1 MPLSRQLPNTDNATK
16 EDGPAP
22 DDSREHTPDDTPLT
36 DQDAAAGGDD
46 TATTGGGDDKRDD
59 AVTDGA
65 PAAATTRDTDRD
77 TPAEPPGPRT
87 AAPGAASA
95 ARRET
100 TGGAAGD
107 GRGSDGNAAESEAAA
122 EAAGKPT
129 AVGNPARADGA
140 DDEARTGDGT
150 DSGPEQPTA
159 ARESAPAR
167 SALARPGKAE
177 PGTPAP
183 DSTVGSPAD
192 DATTGTA
199 DGTTAEAPPGG
210 GPDTG
215 GERRGPRGLRG
226 LRARHPAAARAVAYT
241 LTALAVLL
249 VYAALVLPNGLT
261 RFKPSAFTRIPGE
274 AVVAA
279 AVLLFLPPRARRW
292 VAALS
297 GTGLGLLLVLKF
309 IDIGF
314 YAVLSRPFDL
324 VLDWILFE
332 DGHSFLESTI
342 GGTGATAA
350 LIGAVALAAA
360 LPVLMTLAVIRLSEI
375 LVRHRAT
382 ATRTTFTVAIVWITC
397 SAIGLQIG
405 STPVASSAAARLV
418 KDRVNRVEAGI
429 EDERKFARVAAVD
442 DFRDTPPDDLLTALR
457 GKDVLFA
464 FIESY
469 GRVAIDENPDMS
481 RRMSAALAE
490 DTGRLE
496 KAGFSS
502 RSGFL
507 RSPTTGAGSW
517 LAHSTLWSG
526 LWVDNQR
533 RYRTVTASDRLTLT
547 GAFQRSGA
555 WRTVGMM
562 PGVTRAWP
570 EGKFYDFDAIYD
582 SQQLGYR
589 GPKFS
594 WTPVPDQYTLSAF
607 ERLERAKR
615 DRDPLMAGIILAT
628 SHNPWAPIPRM
639 IGWDEVGNGSVYH
652 AMKEE
657 GKDPEEVWKDPEQVR
672 TEYRRAVEYSMDSLV
687 SYLEEYGDEDTVLVV
702 LGDHQPVPT
711 VAGDGASRDVPI
723 SIVAHDEAVLD
734 RIADW
739 EWDEGLKP
747 GPDAPVWRMDTFR
760 DRFLTAYG
768 PQGDGPAAREAGTE
782 SGTESG
788 KPTKQ

>member
-1 MPLSRQLPNTDNATK
+1 MPLSRQLPTTDNATK

-22 DDSREHTPDDTPLT
+22 DDSRERTPDDTTTT
-36 DQDAAAGGDD
+36 DRDTATDRTAATDHADTAAGGTDGRDDAGAGADDAPAAAGTAAGRTGAGEQPPGDD
-46 TATTGGGDDKRDD
+46 TAPAGDRARAGDDADHGPEQPSAEEESAPAGRPARTEDPPPAPAPAIPRTGPPRPAPRTARGGGDDGT
-59 AVTDGA
+59 AGGGA
-65 PAAATTRDTDRD
+65 PRA
-77 TPAEPPGPRT
+77 
-87 AAPGAASA
+87 A
-95 ARRET
+95 ARR
-100 TGGAAGD
+100 
-107 GRGSDGNAAESEAAA
+107 
-122 EAAGKPT
+122 
-129 AVGNPARADGA
+129 NPER
-140 DDEARTGDGT
+140 
-150 DSGPEQPTA
+150 PE
-159 ARESAPAR
+159 
-167 SALARPGKAE
+167 RPW
-177 PGTPAP
+177 
-183 DSTVGSPAD
+183 
-192 DATTGTA
+192 
-199 DGTTAEAPPGG
+199 
-210 GPDTG
+210 
-215 GERRGPRGLRG
+215 RRGPRGRW
-226 LRARHPAAARAVAYT
+226 RAEHPAAARVLT
-241 LTALAVLL
+241 HGTTALAVLL
-249 VYAALVLPNGLT
+249 VFAALVMPNGLS
-261 RFKPSAFTRIPGE
+261 RFTPFAFTRLPGE

-297 GTGLGLLLVLKF
+297 GAGLGLLLVLKF
-309 IDIGF
+309 VDIGF
-314 YAVLSRPFDL
+314 YSVLSRPFDL

-332 DGHSFLESTI
+332 DGHSFLESTV
-342 GGTGATAA
+342 GGTAATAA
-350 LIGAVALAAA
+350 VIGAVTLAAA
-360 LPVLMTLAVIRLSEI
+360 VPVLMTLAVIRLSEI

-382 ATRTTFTVAIVWITC
+382 ATRTTFVVAIVWITC

-405 STPVASSAAARLV
+405 STPVASSAAAKLV

-442 DFRDTPPDDLLTALR
+442 DFGDTPPDELLTALR

-469 GRVAIDENPDMS
+469 GRVAIDENPEMS
-481 RRMSAALAE
+481 RLMSAALAE
-490 DTGRLE
+490 DTDRLD

-570 EGKFYDFDAIYD
+570 EGKFYDFDTIYD
-582 SQQLGYR
+582 SKELGYR

-607 ERLERAKR
+607 ERLERAKK

-734 RIADW
+734 RISDW

-768 PQGDGPAAREAGTE
+768 PEADAPSASEPEFDADADADKKTDPDKAAKR
-782 SGTESG
+782 
-788 KPTKQ
+788 

>member
-1 MPLSRQLPNTDNATK
+1 MPLSRQLPTTDNATK

-22 DDSREHTPDDTPLT
+22 DDSRERTPDDTTTT
-36 DQDAAAGGDD
+36 DRSTATDRDTATGHGDTSAGGTDERADTGAGPDDAPAAAGTAADGTGAGEKPPGDDTAPAGERSRAGDGADHGPEQPSAEEESAPAGRPAGTENPAAGTGTVDPADEPAPARTPDGPAAGGDD
-46 TATTGGGDDKRDD
+46 G
-59 AVTDGA
+59 
-65 PAAATTRDTDRD
+65 
-77 TPAEPPGPRT
+77 
-87 AAPGAASA
+87 
-95 ARRET
+95 
-100 TGGAAGD
+100 
-107 GRGSDGNAAESEAAA
+107 
-122 EAAGKPT
+122 T
-129 AVGNPARADGA
+129 AVGAPGGSRPA
-140 DDEARTGDGT
+140 
-150 DSGPEQPTA
+150 
-159 ARESAPAR
+159 
-167 SALARPGKAE
+167 
-177 PGTPAP
+177 GTP
-183 DSTVGSPAD
+183 G
-192 DATTGTA
+192 
-199 DGTTAEAPPGG
+199 
-210 GPDTG
+210 
-215 GERRGPRGLRG
+215 RRGRRDPRGRW
-226 LRARHPAAARAVAYT
+226 RAEHPAAARVLTYGA
-241 LTALAVLL
+241 TALAVLF
-249 VYAALVLPNGLT
+249 VFAALVMPNGLS
-261 RFKPSAFTRIPGE
+261 RFTPFAFTRVPGE

-279 AVLLFLPPRARRW
+279 AVLLFLPPRPRRW

-297 GTGLGLLLVLKF
+297 GAGLGLLLVLKF
-309 IDIGF
+309 VDIGF

-332 DGHSFLESTI
+332 DGHSFLEATI

-350 LIGAVALAAA
+350 VIGAVTLAAA
-360 LPVLMTLAVIRLSEI
+360 VPVLMTLAVIRLSEI
-375 LVRHRAT
+375 LARHRTT
-382 ATRTTFTVAIVWITC
+382 ATRTTFVVAIVWITC
-397 SAIGLQIG
+397 SAIGLRIG
-405 STPVASSAAARLV
+405 STPVASSAAAKLV

-429 EDERKFARVAAVD
+429 KDERKFARVAAVD
-442 DFRDTPPDDLLTALR
+442 DFGDTPPDELLTALR

-469 GRVAIDENPDMS
+469 GRVAIDENPEMS
-481 RRMSAALAE
+481 RLMSAALAE
-490 DTGRLE
+490 DTDRLD

-570 EGKFYDFDAIYD
+570 EGKFYDFDAVYD
-582 SQQLGYR
+582 SKELGYR

-594 WTPVPDQYTLSAF
+594 WSPVPDQYTLSAF

-711 VAGDGASRDVPI
+711 VAGDGASRDVPV

-734 RIADW
+734 RISDW

-768 PQGDGPAAREAGTE
+768 PEAEAPSASEPESNADAESDAGKNADPDKAAKR
-782 SGTESG
+782 
-788 KPTKQ
+788 

>member
-1 MPLSRQLPNTDNATK
+1 M
-16 EDGPAP
+16 
-22 DDSREHTPDDTPLT
+22 
-36 DQDAAAGGDD
+36 
-46 TATTGGGDDKRDD
+46 
-59 AVTDGA
+59 
-65 PAAATTRDTDRD
+65 
-77 TPAEPPGPRT
+77 
-87 AAPGAASA
+87 
-95 ARRET
+95 
-100 TGGAAGD
+100 
-107 GRGSDGNAAESEAAA
+107 
-122 EAAGKPT
+122 
-129 AVGNPARADGA
+129 
-140 DDEARTGDGT
+140 
-150 DSGPEQPTA
+150 
-159 ARESAPAR
+159 
-167 SALARPGKAE
+167 
-177 PGTPAP
+177 
-183 DSTVGSPAD
+183 
-192 DATTGTA
+192 
-199 DGTTAEAPPGG
+199 
-210 GPDTG
+210 
-215 GERRGPRGLRG
+215 
-226 LRARHPAAARAVAYT
+226 
-241 LTALAVLL
+241 
-249 VYAALVLPNGLT
+249 PNGLS
-261 RFKPSAFTRIPGE
+261 RFTPFAFTRLPGE

-297 GTGLGLLLVLKF
+297 GAGLGLLLVLKF
-309 IDIGF
+309 VDIGF
-314 YAVLSRPFDL
+314 YSVLSRPFDL

-332 DGHSFLESTI
+332 DGHSFLESTV
-342 GGTGATAA
+342 GGTAATAA
-350 LIGAVALAAA
+350 VIGAVTLAAA
-360 LPVLMTLAVIRLSEI
+360 VPVLMTLAVIRLSEI

-382 ATRTTFTVAIVWITC
+382 ATRTTFVVAIVWITC

-405 STPVASSAAARLV
+405 STPVASSAAAKLV

-442 DFRDTPPDDLLTALR
+442 DFGDTPPDELLTALR

-469 GRVAIDENPDMS
+469 GRVAIDENPEMS
-481 RRMSAALAE
+481 RLMSAALAE
-490 DTGRLE
+490 DTDRLD

-570 EGKFYDFDAIYD
+570 EGKFYDFDTIYD
-582 SQQLGYR
+582 SKELGYR

-607 ERLERAKR
+607 ERLERAKK

-734 RIADW
+734 RISDW

-768 PQGDGPAAREAGTE
+768 PEAEAPSASEPESDADADKKTDPDKAAKR
-782 SGTESG
+782 
-788 KPTKQ
+788 

>member
-1 MPLSRQLPNTDNATK
+1 MPLSRQLPTTDNATK

-22 DDSREHTPDDTPLT
+22 DDSRERTPDDTTTTTT
-36 DQDAAAGGDD
+36 DPDRAAATDTDRGTATGHGDTAAGGTDERDAAGAGPDDTPAAAGTAAGGTGAGDEPPGDDTAPAGDRARPGDDADHGPGHPSAEEESAKGESAPAGRPAGAEDPAARPGTGDPADAPAPARTPDSPAAGGDD
-46 TATTGGGDDKRDD
+46 GTAAG
-59 AVTDGA
+59 GA
-65 PAAATTRDTDRD
+65 PEGSR
-77 TPAEPPGPRT
+77 PA
-87 AAPGAASA
+87 GALERPE
-95 ARRET
+95 RR
-100 TGGAAGD
+100 G
-107 GRGSDGNAAESEAAA
+107 
-122 EAAGKPT
+122 
-129 AVGNPARADGA
+129 
-140 DDEARTGDGT
+140 
-150 DSGPEQPTA
+150 
-159 ARESAPAR
+159 
-167 SALARPGKAE
+167 L
-177 PGTPAP
+177 
-183 DSTVGSPAD
+183 
-192 DATTGTA
+192 
-199 DGTTAEAPPGG
+199 
-210 GPDTG
+210 
-215 GERRGPRGLRG
+215 RGPRGRW
-226 LRARHPAAARAVAYT
+226 RAEHPAAARVLTYGT
-241 LTALAVLL
+241 TALAVLL
-249 VYAALVLPNGLT
+249 VFTALVMPNGLS
-261 RFKPSAFTRIPGE
+261 RFTPFAFTRVPGE

-279 AVLLFLPPRARRW
+279 AVLLFLPPRPRRW

-297 GTGLGLLLVLKF
+297 GAGLGLLLVLKF
-309 IDIGF
+309 VDIGF
-314 YAVLSRPFDL
+314 YSVLSRPFDL

-350 LIGAVALAAA
+350 VIGAVTLAAA
-360 LPVLMTLAVIRLSEI
+360 VPVLMTLAVIRLSEI

-382 ATRTTFTVAIVWITC
+382 ATRTTFVVAIVWITC

-405 STPVASSAAARLV
+405 STPVASSAAAKLV

-442 DFRDTPPDDLLTALR
+442 DFGDTPPDELLTALR

-469 GRVAIDENPDMS
+469 GRVAIDENPEMS
-481 RRMSAALAE
+481 RLMSEALAE
-490 DTGRLE
+490 DTDRLD

-507 RSPTTGAGSW
+507 TAPTTGAGSW

-582 SQQLGYR
+582 SKELGYR

-607 ERLERAKR
+607 ERLERAKKG
-615 DRDPLMAGIILAT
+615 RDPLMAGIILAS

-711 VAGDGASRDVPI
+711 VAGEGASRDVPI
-723 SIVAHDEAVLD
+723 SIVARDEAVLD
-734 RIADW
+734 RISDW

-747 GPDAPVWRMDTFR
+747 GTDAPVWRMDTFR

-768 PQGDGPAAREAGTE
+768 PEAEAPSASEPESDADADADKNADPDKAAKR
-782 SGTESG
+782 
-788 KPTKQ
+788 

>member
-1 MPLSRQLPNTDNATK
+1 MPLSRQLPTTDNATK

-22 DDSREHTPDDTPLT
+22 DDSRERTPDDTTTT
-36 DQDAAAGGDD
+36 DRNTATDRDTTTGHGDTSAGGTDGRADAGAGPDDAPAAAGTAAGGTGAGEEPPGDDTAPAGERSRAGDEADHGPEQPSAEEESAPAGRPAGTENPAAGTGTVDPAEEPAPTRTPDGPAAGGDD
-46 TATTGGGDDKRDD
+46 GTA
-59 AVTDGA
+59 AGA
-65 PAAATTRDTDRD
+65 PGGSR
-77 TPAEPPGPRT
+77 PA
-87 AAPGAASA
+87 
-95 ARRET
+95 
-100 TGGAAGD
+100 
-107 GRGSDGNAAESEAAA
+107 
-122 EAAGKPT
+122 
-129 AVGNPARADGA
+129 
-140 DDEARTGDGT
+140 
-150 DSGPEQPTA
+150 
-159 ARESAPAR
+159 
-167 SALARPGKAE
+167 
-177 PGTPAP
+177 GTPGRRGRP
-183 DSTVGSPAD
+183 W
-192 DATTGTA
+192 
-199 DGTTAEAPPGG
+199 
-210 GPDTG
+210 
-215 GERRGPRGLRG
+215 RRGPRGRW
-226 LRARHPAAARAVAYT
+226 RAEHPAAARVLTYGA
-241 LTALAVLL
+241 TALAVLF
-249 VYAALVLPNGLT
+249 VFAALVMPNGLS
-261 RFKPSAFTRIPGE
+261 RFTPFAFTRVPGE

-279 AVLLFLPPRARRW
+279 AVLLFLPPRPRRW

-297 GTGLGLLLVLKF
+297 GAGLGLLLVLKF
-309 IDIGF
+309 VDIGF

-332 DGHSFLESTI
+332 DGHSFLEATI

-350 LIGAVALAAA
+350 VIGAVTLAAA
-360 LPVLMTLAVIRLSEI
+360 VPVLMTLAVIRLSEI
-375 LVRHRAT
+375 LARHRTT
-382 ATRTTFTVAIVWITC
+382 ATRTTFVVAIVWITC
-397 SAIGLQIG
+397 SAIGLRIG
-405 STPVASSAAARLV
+405 STPVASSAAAKLV

-442 DFRDTPPDDLLTALR
+442 DFGDTPPDELLTALR

-469 GRVAIDENPDMS
+469 GRVAIDENPEMS
-481 RRMSAALAE
+481 RLMSAALAE
-490 DTGRLE
+490 DTDRLD

-570 EGKFYDFDAIYD
+570 EGKFYDFDAVYD
-582 SQQLGYR
+582 SKELGYR

-594 WTPVPDQYTLSAF
+594 WSPVPDQYTLSAF

-711 VAGDGASRDVPI
+711 VAGDGASRDVPV

-734 RIADW
+734 RISDW

-768 PQGDGPAAREAGTE
+768 PEAEAPSASEPESNADAESDAGKNADPDKAAKR
-782 SGTESG
+782 
-788 KPTKQ
+788 